1 MTRGPNPPNIQ
12 SNLIQEQDN
21 EEKKQILNKL
31 RIWLTD
37 YQNLMIWLIMEFII
51 NVCFLS
57 YFLNFWSLHFIYQ
70 L

>member
-51 NVCFLS
+51 NVF
-57 YFLNFWSLHFIYQ
+57 FIIFP
-70 L
+70 